1 MTEHS
6 IEWRIVSSG
15 RGLSGR
21 SIEATFP
28 GTVKFLPRTV
38 QRINSSFRSV
48 SSTGYTDDSDS
59 EQDNVKNGASL
70 DDYIMEKIN
79 KDLQAVDL
87 EEPLSWQA
95 YNYAKVCL
103 N

>member
-1 MTEHS
+1 MD
-6 IEWRIVSSG
+6 

-28 GTVKFLPRTV
+28 GTVKFLPRTT
-38 QRINSSFRSV
+38 QRTNSSFRLV
-48 SSTGYTDDSDS
+48 SSTAYTEDSDS
-59 EQDNVKNGASL
+59 EQDVKNGASL

-103 N
+103 